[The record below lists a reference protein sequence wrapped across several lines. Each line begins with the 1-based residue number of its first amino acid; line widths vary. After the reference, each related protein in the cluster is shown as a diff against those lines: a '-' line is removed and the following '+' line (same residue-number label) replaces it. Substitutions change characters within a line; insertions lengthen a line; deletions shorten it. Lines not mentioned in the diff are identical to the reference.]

1 MSEATGAL
9 LSIPYQPTMLRRDED
24 ATIRMIQKYY
34 QRHGLPDLTTAEVR
48 VALRG
53 LTNYNVGPEFIIGF
67 AADALDIELPTLKKE
82 FQKVMEAR
90 SQHAATQPL
99 SRKAEEAFDIYWQL
113 WLHSV
118 QWTERRG
125 DSLEAD
131 IQHIIRTLTLKYKP
145 WNA

>member
-1 MSEATGAL
+1 MSETIAL
-9 LSIPYQPTMLRRDED
+9 TSIPYQPTMLRRDED
-24 ATIRMIQKYY
+24 SSIRMIKRYY
-34 QRHGLPDLTTAEVR
+34 QRHDLPDQTSDTIRE
-48 VALRG
+48 ALRG

-67 AADALDIELPTLKKE
+67 AADALDIELPALKNE
-82 FQKVMEAR
+82 FHRVVEAR
-90 SQHAATQPL
+90 SQSVATQPL
-99 SRKAEEAFDIYWQL
+99 STKAQEAFDIYWQL

-131 IQHIIRTLTLKYKP
+131 IRHIIRTLTLKYKP